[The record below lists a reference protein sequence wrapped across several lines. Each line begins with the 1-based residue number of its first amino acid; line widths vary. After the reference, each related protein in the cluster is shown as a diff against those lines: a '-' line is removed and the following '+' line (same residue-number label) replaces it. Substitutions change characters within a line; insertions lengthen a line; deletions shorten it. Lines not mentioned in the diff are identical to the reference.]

1 MARIKENATG
11 VPSTGTDTSQ
21 WQSALFG
28 MASQFTGVLADNL
41 RTQNQQT
48 QARQPGGADVAPKW
62 FEKPAVLIG
71 GAVALVVL
79 LVVVMRRR

>member
-1 MARIKENATG
+1 MKTKENATG
-11 VPSTGTDTSQ
+11 VPSTNSDPSQ
-21 WQSALFG
+21 WQSALWG
-28 MASQFTGVLADNL
+28 MATQFTGVLADNL
-41 RTQNQQT
+41 RNQNQQT

-79 LVVVMRRR
+79 LVVIVRRR